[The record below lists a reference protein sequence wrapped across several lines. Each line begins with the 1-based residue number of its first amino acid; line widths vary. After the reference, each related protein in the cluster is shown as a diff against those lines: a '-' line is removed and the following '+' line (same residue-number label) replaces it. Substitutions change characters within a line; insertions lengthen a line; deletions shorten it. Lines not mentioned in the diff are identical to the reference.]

1 MNRFDPSRFAVP
13 GLALLSLIL
22 VVVVGLTLYQRN
34 RKYDLTIAAGAR
46 SGESFALAQAL
57 KTVAERHYPN
67 LRMRVRETGGTSE
80 NLEMLERKEAQ
91 LAAAQADVPAGPSTR
106 LVALLYVDVFQ
117 LLVQ

>member
-22 VVVVGLTLYQRN
+22 AVVVGLTLYRRN
-34 RKYDLTIAAGAR
+34 QKYDLTIAAGAR

-57 KTVAERHYPN
+57 KPVAERHHPR
-67 LRMRVRETGGTSE
+67 LQIAARETGGTAE
-80 NLEMLERKEAQ
+80 NLDLLERKEAQ